1 MLSSRIGRGLA
12 AGLVA
17 VTLPVLAG
25 CSSSGTQVAYTP
37 SDGVWTNHGN
47 LRLRNVVAV
56 APREG
61 EATLV
66 GTIFNNGSGADAL
79 TGVRV
84 PGGQAKVGSGTVP
97 LPARGVAVLGDTT
110 SLGTAVP
117 TTLTGAGLKPGL
129 AVPVTFRFQRAGTVR
144 LDILVVPRRG
154 IWATV
159 PPPGGGPKPRLPSKP
174 LPG

>member
-1 MLSSRIGRGLA
+1 MAAGLA
-12 AGLVA
+12 AIA
-17 VTLPVLAG
+17 LPVLAG
-25 CSSSGTQVAYTP
+25 CGSSTSQMPYTP
-37 SDGVWTNHGN
+37 SDGVWNNHDN
-47 LRLRNVVAV
+47 LQLRNVVAV

-84 PGGQAKVGSGTVP
+84 PGGRAKLGSGTVP
-97 LPARGVAVLGDTT
+97 LPAGGTAVLGVNT
-110 SLGTAVP
+110 SQGPAVP
-117 TTLTGAGLKPGL
+117 TTLSGAALRPGL
-129 AVPVTFRFQRAGTVR
+129 VVPVTFRFQRAGTVR
-144 LDILVVPRRG
+144 LDVLVVARRG

-159 PPPGGGPKPRLPSKP
+159 PPPGGPKPKLPSKP